1 MSWFWVIVIAFFVVR
16 ALMSMNKKTSTQDR
30 QSQLRQQVQAQRGP
44 APGSPWPFSGSA
56 PNVPPM
62 GQPNAAWAPESQPSQ
77 PNAAWAP
84 ESQPAPPPAPTGAD
98 WQDRLAADVE
108 ARISAA
114 TRYVESLEASAPPQ
128 GPPLVDQLPAA
139 AATAPLAVRAAVTA
153 EVTSEP
159 APSPSPP
166 LTSFAH
172 ERSDIGSAA
181 LESTLDST
189 IESSLFGSS
198 PGPITVSV
206 LPGAATQRL
215 PAEIEAAV
223 AAFMEAGQE
232 VGAVRFLCDELGL
245 GILDALRAARE
256 VAGLPVS

>member
-16 ALMSMNKKTSTQDR
+16 ALLSMNKKTSTQDR

-56 PNVPPM
+56 PNVPPV

-77 PNAAWAP
+77 PNAAWTEPSSSSA
-84 ESQPAPPPAPTGAD
+84 SPPQSPGWPDG
-98 WQDRLAADVE
+98 LAADIE
-108 ARISAA
+108 AKISSA

-128 GPPLVDQLPAA
+128 GPALVDQLSAA
-139 AATAPLAVRAAVTA
+139 AATATVAARAAVTA

-172 ERSDIGSAA
+172 DRSDIGSAA

-206 LPGAATQRL
+206 LPGAATERL
-215 PAEIEAAV
+215 PTEIEAAV

-232 VGAVRFLCDELGL
+232 VAAVRFLCDELGM
-245 GILDALRAARE
+245 GILDALRAARQ
-256 VAGLPVS
+256 VGGLPIS